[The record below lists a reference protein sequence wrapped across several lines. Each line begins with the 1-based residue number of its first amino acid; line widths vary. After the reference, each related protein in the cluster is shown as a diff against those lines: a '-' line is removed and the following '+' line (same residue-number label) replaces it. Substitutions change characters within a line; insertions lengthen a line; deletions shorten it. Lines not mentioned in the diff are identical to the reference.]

1 MATSEQSEGRGGE
14 GVDGRWGGE
23 GGRVRGGGG
32 ERGESTGARRR
43 REKEEEKGRDVATR
57 A

>member
-14 GVDGRWGGE
+14 GVDSRWGG
-23 GGRVRGGGG
+23 RGGEGTGG
-32 ERGESTGARRR
+32 GESTGERRR